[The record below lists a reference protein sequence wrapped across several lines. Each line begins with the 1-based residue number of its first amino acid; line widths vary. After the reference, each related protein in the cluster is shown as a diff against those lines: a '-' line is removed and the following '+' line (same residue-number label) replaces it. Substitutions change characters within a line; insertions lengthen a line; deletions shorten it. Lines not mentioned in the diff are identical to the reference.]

1 MSIGISLIILSN
13 AERIAHPQLARAGI
27 ATTRA
32 SPPQTSAMATR
43 W

>member
-27 ATTRA
+27 ATTM
-32 SPPQTSAMATR
+32 TSAMATR